1 VWKKRFGEDVL
12 LPGAKIASELVHGG
26 QRNSRS
32 VDAPFWFISAQHGRR
47 TQKTPREQPP
57 AEVGERVP
65 RTEPRES
72 PKSISAPWRPGIRQ
86 STLTERL
93 EFAELLHVDRD
104 GFAAAVD
111 EVFRDDA
118 WREFR

>member
-12 LPGAKIASELVHGG
+12 LLGAKIASELVHGG

-32 VDAPFWFISAQHGRR
+32 VDAPFWF
-47 TQKTPREQPP
+47 
-57 AEVGERVP
+57 
-65 RTEPRES
+65 
-72 PKSISAPWRPGIRQ
+72 ISAPWRPGIRQ